1 MKDSKA
7 VTIDG
12 HLVKIDSD
20 GMLFRLNGNG
30 LWQQITNVEL
40 FNLVNNEELSDK
52 SEIEYESNCEHQ
64 QNIDLGIHDDYLD
77 RSQ

>member
-1 MKDSKA
+1 MYSKA

-40 FNLVNNEELSDK
+40 FTLIDNKDISDE
-52 SEIEYESNCEHQ
+52 SEAEYEANCEHKQ
-64 QNIDLGIHDDYLD
+64 DVDLGIHDDNIE